1 MIKEIK
7 VIGRDGGEKTVS
19 GKEYLNIARSS
30 KSSINYFGENLPHS
44 NDWYIQRAAIKIRIK
59 NLERQLKNARSA
71 ATLLRDLVIAEEL
84 ADENTY
90 PKELVKDD
98 SEEIDIIKEMEEAAA
113 EADLQGNDSS
123 TDLQGCELKL

>member
-90 PKELVKDD
+90 PCKSV
-98 SEEIDIIKEMEEAAA
+98 EESFPCRSASAAA
-113 EADLQGNDSS
+113 SSISLIISISSELSFTDS
-123 TDLQGCELKL
+123 LG